1 MTSEKRKEMQDSV
14 EALAE
19 TIAGEAG
26 VELVD
31 IDFKTSKDGLHVIVY
46 IDKPEGVSL
55 KDCEQVNKLLGELL
69 DIKDPIPSSYMLE
82 VSSPGIE
89 RPLKKKNDF
98 LRFKGRNVKIK
109 TYQKIE
115 GQKNFAGVLQGLENE
130 YVVILAEDG
139 NRIHIELDLIS
150 KAHLWDKK

>member
-1 MTSEKRKEMQDSV
+1 MTSEERKKMQDSV

-19 TIAGEAG
+19 TIAEEAE

-31 IDFKTSKDGLHVIVY
+31 LEFKTSKDGLHVIVY
-46 IDKPEGVSL
+46 VDKPEGVSL
-55 KDCEQVNKLLGELL
+55 YDCEQVNKLLGELL

-89 RPLKKKNDF
+89 RPLKKKNDY
-98 LRFKGRNVKIK
+98 LRFQGRNVKIK

-115 GQKNFAGVLQGLENE
+115 GQKNFKGVLEGLENE
-130 YVVILAEDG
+130 CVVIQAEDG
-139 NRIHIELDLIS
+139 NRIHIGLDLIS
-150 KAHLWDKK
+150 KAHLWDK